1 MARFFLL
8 SSEYPL
14 ADQLKALADDE
25 LLDFW
30 EETQYLDRF
39 LEEEEALESEESLE
53 YERVILQELQLR
65 SCQRCLQCPQETPP
79 A

>member
-8 SSEYPL
+8 AGEYPL
-14 ADQLKALADDE
+14 ADQLKTLADDE

-30 EETQYLDRF
+30 EETQYLERF
-39 LEEEEALESEESLE
+39 LDEEYTVEIEESLE
-53 YERVILQELQLR
+53 YERIILQELQLR
-65 SCQRCLQCPQETPP
+65 SCQRSLCLPQSPT